1 MIDFLSELL
10 FQSSR
15 SGGKGGQNVNKV
27 ETRVEARWHVTNS
40 QLINQEQKERILLK
54 LAKQIS
60 KDGFLM
66 VQCSD
71 TRSQLENKSIAI
83 ERIHSIVSKALHV
96 AKKRKTTKT
105 TKSAVEKRLTGKKIN
120 AEKKANRRADFE

>member
-1 MIDFLSELL
+1 MIDLLSELT
-10 FQSSR
+10 FESSR

-27 ETRVEARWHVTNS
+27 ETRVEARWHVANS

-83 ERIHSIVSKALHV
+83 ERIHNIVSKALHV

-105 TKSAVEKRLTGKKIN
+105 PKSAIEKRLTGKKIN
-120 AEKKANRRADFE
+120 AVKKANRRADFE

>member
-1 MIDFLSELL
+1 MIDFLSELT

-27 ETRVEARWHVTNS
+27 ETRVEARWHVANS
-40 QLINQEQKERILLK
+40 QLINQEQKDRILLK

-83 ERIHSIVSKALHV
+83 ERIHNIVSKAMHV
-96 AKKRKTTKT
+96 SKKRKATKT
-105 TKSAVEKRLTGKKIN
+105 PKSAVEKRLTGKKIN
-120 AEKKANRRADFE
+120 AEKKANRRANFD